1 MPRPHALPERVG
13 CPPGSVRAA
22 PSRTGRLGGAPEQ
35 ELEHEAV
42 AVALVQGRLMP
53 DVVVDDDEGAG
64 ITGEL
69 PHGDLVRP
77 LGVILA
83 ARQDTGRP
91 QLGRRVLRVVEQQR
105 PAVAVKEV
113 LRAVG
118 VDAGRLP
125 PRGVHVAVAVRVHGI
140 AGPQDAGQRPGDV
153 RVVQDSRDLRNAR
166 QQIVAGVA
174 LRSDH
179 AIQRRVQLVMVG
191 ARQRGLQRDVA
202 LVDEVLHPGVVEQD
216 RFCTFAHGAD
226 HYSSSG
232 PVPASENPVRWSGA
246 PSAASCRPAR
256 AAGRGSVACASRG
269 A

>member
-1 MPRPHALPERVG
+1 MPRPHALPDGVRRG
-13 CPPGSVRAA
+13 PAAIRAA
-22 PSRTGRLGGAPEQ
+22 PRRIGRFGGAPEQ

-53 DVVVDDDEGAG
+53 DVVVNDDEGAG
-64 ITGEL
+64 IPGEF
-69 PHGDLVRP
+69 PHGNLVRP
-77 LGVILA
+77 LGVKVA
-83 ARQDTGRP
+83 ARQDAGRP
-91 QLGRRVLRVVEQQR
+91 QLRRRVLRVVEQQR

-125 PRGVHVAVAVRVHGI
+125 ARGVHVAVAVRVHGI
-140 AGPQDAGQRPGDV
+140 AGPQDAGQRPGHV

-166 QQIVAGVA
+166 QQVVAGVA

-179 AIQRRVQLVMVG
+179 PLQRRVQLVVVG

-202 LVDEVLHPGVVEQD
+202 PVDEMLHPGVVEQD
-216 RFCTFAHGAD
+216 RFCIFAHGVD

-232 PVPASENPVRWSGA
+232 PVPASENPVEL
-246 PSAASCRPAR
+246 
-256 AAGRGSVACASRG
+256 
-269 A
+269 